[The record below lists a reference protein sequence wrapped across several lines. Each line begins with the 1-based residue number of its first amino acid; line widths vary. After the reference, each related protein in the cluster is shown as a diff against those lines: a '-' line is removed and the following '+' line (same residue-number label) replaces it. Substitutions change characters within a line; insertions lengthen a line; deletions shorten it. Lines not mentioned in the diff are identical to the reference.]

1 MQTFSC
7 AKSTRAKPFKTI
19 ISTASIKI
27 KKLMDVKK
35 RYNYVK
41 YLLKKLRVNNYYVKR
56 KGNCFQR
63 NFLKIKPIPIR

>member
-1 MQTFSC
+1 MQNPQEQNPS
-7 AKSTRAKPFKTI
+7 KRLLVLHPL
-19 ISTASIKI
+19 
-27 KKLMDVKK
+27 KLMDVKK